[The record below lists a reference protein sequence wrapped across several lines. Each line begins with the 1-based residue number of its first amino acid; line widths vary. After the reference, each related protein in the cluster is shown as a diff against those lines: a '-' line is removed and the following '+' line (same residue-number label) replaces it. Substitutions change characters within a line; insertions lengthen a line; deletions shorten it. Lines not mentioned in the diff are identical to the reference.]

1 MHIKNK
7 IIQNLFSFF
16 SFLKDN
22 VLSTHTNTHTH
33 THKLQ
38 YANYTEIYTRHQKL
52 IRGATYKTSNL
63 KDRLIVVFVF
73 RQKQQSR
80 THFLL
85 CSRGIH
91 KSNPKISDFYNFLW
105 LNKFWMNCFANF
117 TFVWFLLF
125 WWQEIG
131 KQNRNNTRWAP
142 TKHTIRKYKR
152 SLRKV

>member
-22 VLSTHTNTHTH
+22 VLSTHTNTQTHTH

-117 TFVWFLLF
+117 TFVWFLLLR
-125 WWQEIG
+125 WQEIG
-131 KQNRNNTRWAP
+131 KQNRKNTRWAP
-142 TKHTIRKYKR
+142 TKHTIRKYKE
-152 SLRKV
+152 V